1 MINWKVRLKNRAF
14 WLSAIPAALLL
25 AQTVAALFGAQWD
38 LSAVGERLLAVVNAL
53 FALLS
58 VLGVV
63 VDPTTQGLPD
73 SPRALTYQKPQYP
86 PKKHTPPAPQKR
98 GSQGRHRPYTQKTPM
113 QTHRDLLHGEAEYA
127 TSELFA
133 WMAADTSFSEKVSVP
148 SLKL

>member
-73 SPRALTYQKPQYP
+73 SPRALTYQKP
-86 PKKHTPPAPQKR
+86 K
-98 GSQGRHRPYTQKTPM
+98 
-113 QTHRDLLHGEAEYA
+113 
-127 TSELFA
+127 
-133 WMAADTSFSEKVSVP
+133 
-148 SLKL
+148 

>member
-73 SPRALTYQKPQYP
+73 SPRALTYQKPPLP
-86 PKKHTPPAPQKR
+86 PKKQTPPAPQNEGARGDTGHIRKR
-98 GSQGRHRPYTQKTPM
+98 PRCKRIGIFYMVTRTGIEPM
-113 QTHRDLLHGEAEYA
+113 L
-127 TSELFA
+127 
-133 WMAADTSFSEKVSVP
+133 P
-148 SLKL
+148 P